1 MNALRELLAVFDID
15 VDPDHN
21 LEKGHEK
28 VEGFEKKLKEVVKTV
43 AEVFGAEKLYEFVKG
58 EVEVN
63 AHLQDMATRL
73 DVSATLLRS
82 FGIITQDVGIDAD
95 SAARSLGFLEKNL
108 GEAATKGGQSAATFA
123 RLGVATKDAHGNAR
137 PLVDVLGDVAEGIAK
152 LPDQNARAAAS
163 MEIFGREGRSL
174 VPILARGR
182 EGMQELLE
190 EADALGNG
198 LGDEFYA
205 DVKQAADGFE
215 HFEHVIRSL
224 KDRALAAI
232 LPAVTELGEVLED
245 SAKWVLELDKD
256 THLLQAAFVTMAI
269 VVGVLLVDA
278 LVTATAAAW
287 ALVAPFVV
295 GFAVPIAI
303 VGALVWIFQDLY
315 KAIKGGHSVIANLIE
330 QLGGVGAKTS
340 FLKTMNRLW
349 EDGTKLVN
357 DLAYALG
364 YFLGVWEQ
372 FGIEI
377 AKSKAGKWFG
387 AEVLDELERVGK
399 MFEIAASAAEAFL
412 AALEAIPK
420 ALQNWST
427 KPITAAIDH
436 ALDPVLAGV
445 FDAGKGTTSAAEH
458 GVPQSMVDEWNRH
471 NGPATK
477 DPRSYSAATQRLLK
491 RQELAGVR
499 DKNPAKLSPET
510 HRLLARLAVADP
522 TNAAHGGTVIH
533 EGPISVTVNTKSDK
547 PKEVGEATGEGVSTA
562 RQKDRRNTLTSV
574 VKP

>member
-58 EVEVN
+58 EIEVN
-63 AHLQDMATRL
+63 AHLQDMSTRL
-73 DVSATLLRS
+73 DVSATMLRS

-108 GEAATKGGQSAATFA
+108 GEAATKGGESAQTFA
-123 RLGVATKDAHGNAR
+123 KLGVATKDAHGHAR
-137 PLVDVLGDVAEGIAK
+137 PLVEVLGDVAEGIAK
-152 LPDQNARAAAS
+152 LPDQNQRAAAA
-163 MEIFGREGRSL
+163 MAIFGREGRSL
-174 VPILARGR
+174 VPILAKGR
-182 EGMQELLE
+182 EGMEELLE
-190 EADALGNG
+190 EADKLGNG
-198 LGDEFYA
+198 LGDQFYA

-232 LPAVTELGEVLED
+232 LPAVTWLGEVLEET
-245 SAKWVLELDKD
+245 AKWVLELDKD

-278 LVTATAAAW
+278 LTTAAAAAW

-303 VGALVWIFQDLY
+303 VGALVWVFQDLY
-315 KAIKGGHSVIANLIE
+315 KAMKGGHSVILGLIE
-330 QLGGVGAKTS
+330 RFGGLEAKTS

-349 EDGTKLVN
+349 EDGKKLI
-357 DLAYALG
+357 DDFAYALG
-364 YFLGVWEQ
+364 YFLGVWQQ

-387 AEVLDELERVGK
+387 AEMLDELQRVGK
-399 MFEIAASAAEAFL
+399 MFEIAAAGAEAL
-412 AALEAIPK
+412 VAALEAIPK
-420 ALQNWST
+420 AIQAVSW
-427 KPITAAIDH
+427 KPITGAIDH
-436 ALDPVLAGV
+436 ILDPI
-445 FDAGKGTTSAAEH
+445 FDPDKGGKRQEKIVGLRQDLVDNWGAHEH
-458 GVPQSMVDEWNRH
+458 IAD
-471 NGPATK
+471 K
-477 DPRSYSAATQRLLK
+477 DPRQLSAATRKLLA
-491 RQELAGVR
+491 RQETAGVR
-499 DKNPAKLSPET
+499 DKNPAKLSDNT
-510 HRLLARLAVADP
+510 RRLLARLAVADP
-522 TNAAHGGTVIH
+522 TNAAHAGTTIH
-533 EGPISVTVNTKSDK
+533 EGPITVTVHTKSDK
-547 PKEVGEATGEGVSTA
+547 PKEVGAETGEAVSTA